1 MFLQHETKTEY
12 VYTDRR
18 RQCILLHLNI
28 LRCYLFMFDEIFVD
42 KTSIFSDQIKL
53 TKQLY
58 NKKNSCQN
66 SD

>member
-1 MFLQHETKTEY
+1 
-12 VYTDRR
+12 
-18 RQCILLHLNI
+18 
-28 LRCYLFMFDEIFVD
+28 MFDEIFVD

-58 NKKNSCQN
+58 NKTN